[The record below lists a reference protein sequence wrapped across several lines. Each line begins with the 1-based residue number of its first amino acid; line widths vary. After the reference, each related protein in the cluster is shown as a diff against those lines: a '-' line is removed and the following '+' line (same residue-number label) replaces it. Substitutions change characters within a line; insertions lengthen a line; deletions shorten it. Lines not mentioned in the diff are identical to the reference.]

1 MQSQTLINNNKKKL
15 IILSVKRRTPFVS
28 AQNLH
33 PKYQVQNTKIK
44 KNDRTFLLPIC
55 QHKKCGRRFL
65 YYFSVYVNFS
75 KNESAKKKPQGGI
88 SWKRVQRYNKKTYS
102 PNVLR
107 RKMKKTVF
115 CRRDLT

>member
-1 MQSQTLINNNKKKL
+1 MQSQTLVRNNKGKPS
-15 IILSVKRRTPFVS
+15 ILQVRRRTPFAS

-65 YYFSVYVNFS
+65 YYFSVYVKLFKERIILS
-75 KNESAKKKPQGGI
+75 DGI
-88 SWKRVQRYNKKTYS
+88 SS
-102 PNVLR
+102 ELR
-107 RKMKKTVF
+107 SAY
-115 CRRDLT
+115 L